1 MPTPRRVIVD
11 ESTPGLYH
19 CISRCVRRAYLCGDG
34 YEHRRRWM
42 KQRIATLV
50 ELMAIDVFA
59 YSILFNHFHMLLA
72 IRPDIVAMW
81 SDDEVA
87 DRYIRICPC
96 KWKRRDKGIDPD
108 GPPTDEEIANL
119 ISNPKKLATA
129 RMRLS
134 NLSWFMAKIKEPI
147 ARRANV
153 EDECTGRFWEGRF
166 RSFAVLDP
174 EAILAVAAYIDLNQ
188 VRAGMVQRPED
199 SGFTSLPE
207 RIKLIQSADYK
218 PMIPLEPIPGFTDRQ
233 YLKFVDQ
240 SARVFSPGKQTMD
253 AKLPPI
259 LERLGLTKRSWSRLL
274 KKTWHRLNG
283 TAIGTPDSLVKEAE
297 RRGGSWVCNPL
308 HGGGEDR
315 TPSLA

>member
-11 ESTPGLYH
+11 ESKPGIYH

-34 YEHRRRWM
+34 FEHRRRWM

-50 ELMAIDVFA
+50 ELMGIDVFS

-72 IRPDIVAMW
+72 IRPDIVSMW
-81 SDDEVA
+81 TDEEVA

-96 KWKRRDKGIDPD
+96 KWKRRKRGVNPD
-108 GPPTDEEIANL
+108 GPPTKEEIAEL
-119 ISNPKKLATA
+119 IANPKKLAIV
-129 RMRLS
+129 RERLS
-134 NLSWFMAKIKEPI
+134 SLSWFMAKLKEPI

-174 EAILAVAAYIDLNQ
+174 EAILAVATYIDLNQ
-188 VRAGMVQRPED
+188 VRAGMAERPED
-199 SGFTSLPE
+199 SKFTSLPE
-207 RIKLIQSADYK
+207 RVKLIQSADYK

-240 SARVFSPGKQTMD
+240 SARVFSPGKQHMD
-253 AKLPPI
+253 ATLPPI
-259 LERLGLTKRSWSRLL
+259 LERLGLSKRSWSSLL
-274 KKTWHRLNG
+274 KGTWDRLSG
-283 TAIGTPDSLVKEAE
+283 TAIGTPESLAKEAS
-297 RRGGSWVCNPL
+297 RRGGNWVCSPL
-308 HGGGEDR
+308 HAEGG
-315 TPSLA
+315 